1 MKNAFAFVCLSAA
14 VLALGACGEKKEP
27 ARQDTAGGK
36 ILEHS
41 INDDMLPYDTVRSQ
55 PPLAP
60 KTAGSGETGQPEA
73 EAAEQ
78 EAESAEPNPATGNS
92 SPQPAAEVTPAS
104 E

>member
-27 ARQDTAGGK
+27 ARQDTAGGE
-36 ILEHS
+36 ILDHS
-41 INDDMLPYDTVRSQ
+41 IGDDMLPYDTVRSQ

-60 KTAGSGETGQPEA
+60 KATASGATGQPETETA
-73 EAAEQ
+73 GEETENGAPAS
-78 EAESAEPNPATGNS
+78 ATESAS
-92 SPQPAAEVTPAS
+92 SPPAAEATPTS

>member
-1 MKNAFAFVCLSAA
+1 MKNVFTFACLSAA

-60 KTAGSGETGQPEA
+60 KTTGNGGASQT
-73 EAAEQ
+73 AEQ
-78 EAESAEPNPATGNS
+78 ETEGAEPAPNEAGTESASGQ
-92 SPQPAAEVTPAS
+92 SPDGTTPAS